1 MKAHLNRMFGK
12 RDACKELALIFV
24 EIAREG
30 YKIDEVMVGA
40 VLEQYRKD
48 KLDIMHRYE
57 ERLSA
62 SVGDDEYKRAYRDMI
77 EDDRETVSRL
87 REYFVPMD
95 KNQNQSIKSILY
107 EMLQSLPQKGN
118 RES

>member
-12 RDACKELALIFV
+12 RDACKELALIFL
-24 EIAREG
+24 EIAKEG

-57 ERLSA
+57 ERLGTSIEDA
-62 SVGDDEYKRAYRDMI
+62 EYKHAYRDMI
-77 EDDRETVSRL
+77 EDDRGTVGRL